1 MNNTELTSISEDELF
16 FDIHQNTSLINN
28 KKLLQ
33 ETQTSKNSV
42 SYLSIV
48 DSIDYLGCINGNCS
62 KIECDCK
69 PNEKCECINSK
80 LCLNNCSANGNGSA
94 NANDNSNGNG
104 NANANANGNANGN
117 GNGSANS
124 NSNING
130 FVSKLID
137 FLFIVILIILIVHIV
152 YNKAPDYLIYCLGI
166 ILIYI
171 FYKMYNINSV

>member
-16 FDIHQNTSLINN
+16 FDIYQNSSLLNN
-28 KKLLQ
+28 KQSLQ
-33 ETQTSKNSV
+33 ETQVSKNSV

-62 KIECDCK
+62 KIECNCK
-69 PNEKCECINSK
+69 PNEKCDCASSK
-80 LCLNNCSANGNGSA
+80 SCQQNGK
-94 NANDNSNGNG
+94 
-104 NANANANGNANGN
+104 
-117 GNGSANS
+117 ANS
-124 NSNING
+124 GTGNSETANSETANSETANSETTNS

-137 FLFIVILIILIVHIV
+137 FLFILILIILIVHIV
-152 YNKAPDYLIYCLGI
+152 YNKASNYLIYCLGI

>member
-16 FDIHQNTSLINN
+16 FDIYQNSSLLNN
-28 KKLLQ
+28 KKTLQ

-62 KIECDCK
+62 KIECNCK
-69 PNEKCECINSK
+69 PNENCDCASSK
-80 LCLNNCSANGNGSA
+80 LCQKNSIANSGQA
-94 NANDNSNGNG
+94 NSGPVNSGPANT
-104 NANANANGNANGN
+104 NATSTTIST
-117 GNGSANS
+117 SANS
-124 NSNING
+124 

-137 FLFIVILIILIVHIV
+137 FLFILILIILIVHIV
-152 YNKAPDYLIYCLGI
+152 YNKASDYLIYCLGI

-171 FYKMYNINSV
+171 FYKMYNIKSI

>member
-94 NANDNSNGNG
+94 NAN
-104 NANANANGNANGN
+104 ANANANGNANGNSNGN

-171 FYKMYNINSV
+171 FYKMYSINSV

>member
-16 FDIHQNTSLINN
+16 FDIYQNSSLINN
-28 KKLLQ
+28 KKMLQ

-62 KIECDCK
+62 KIECNCK
-69 PNEKCECINSK
+69 PNEKCDCASSK
-80 LCLNNCSANGNGSA
+80 LCQQNSTTNGGQVNGGQVNDGQVINSTSTNN
-94 NANDNSNGNG
+94 
-104 NANANANGNANGN
+104 
-117 GNGSANS
+117 
-124 NSNING
+124 

-152 YNKAPDYLIYCLGI
+152 YNKASNYLIYCLGI